1 MACEIGVFSATPPS
15 TSSPSPRDGR
25 QAPGDGG
32 ACHDGVDDRA
42 AREEGLVPDDD
53 VNSDDVRQNRELL
66 EASSLEV
73 LGHELSQ
80 PGARTR

>member
-1 MACEIGVFSATPPS
+1 MRDRRVLGDAAVHQLAL
-15 TSSPSPRDGR
+15 SPRDGR
-25 QAPGDGG
+25 QDPGDGG
-32 ACHDGVDDRA
+32 ACHDGVDDGA
-42 AREEGLVPDDD
+42 AREEGLVPGDD
-53 VNSDDVRQNRELL
+53 VNSNDVQQNRELL